1 METII
6 EKEPERCTSTPVT
19 GREAGAGPD
28 QVASGTAG
36 TGQERTTYTKI
47 RGDLAF
53 YLYDRQERISDRLNK
68 KIERL
73 GRRITALEERGGIMP
88 RRQTTVEREI
98 PLFIVPH
105 MIMERIRKY
114 GEEVEWM
121 EAKRVENHFY
131 TVRIRTRPVNREFQ
145 SLRAKAQTGTKRR
158 AV

>member
-73 GRRITALEERGGIMP
+73 GRRIAALEERG
-88 RRQTTVEREI
+88 RE
-98 PLFIVPH
+98 
-105 MIMERIRKY
+105 
-114 GEEVEWM
+114 
-121 EAKRVENHFY
+121 
-131 TVRIRTRPVNREFQ
+131 
-145 SLRAKAQTGTKRR
+145 
-158 AV
+158 